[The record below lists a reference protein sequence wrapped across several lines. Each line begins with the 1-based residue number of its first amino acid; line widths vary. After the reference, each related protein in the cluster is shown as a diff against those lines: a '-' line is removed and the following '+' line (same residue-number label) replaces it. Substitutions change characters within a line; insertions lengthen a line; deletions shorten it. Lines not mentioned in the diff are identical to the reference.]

1 MDCRVKPGN
10 DPVVRGCVFH
20 SSFRGALKARTRN
33 PETRTVP
40 VSGFRVRRWGAVLR
54 TAMPGHDCRGT
65 YNPRAC
71 ILTLILYDII
81 PNSVRSAR
89 GRSHEASCGWDRM
102 RRPRP
107 GEDVSPAP
115 GRRRELRPAATMS
128 RPPGAWL
135 SGADRPPCASPKT
148 RSQGGSNGRSLQS
161 AARRSKEDAA
171 MARHEAPASLERE
184 RGTERTMVAPPGA
197 PSPSACARGKLWKKA
212 TGLPRAST
220 NNMGDN
226 TWLTAT

>member
-1 MDCRVKPGN
+1 MTDESLTLILYDIIPN
-10 DPVVRGCVFH
+10 SVR
-20 SSFRGALKARTRN
+20 SS
-33 PETRTVP
+33 
-40 VSGFRVRRWGAVLR
+40 
-54 TAMPGHDCRGT
+54 
-65 YNPRAC
+65 
-71 ILTLILYDII
+71 LTLILYDII

-226 TWLTAT
+226 TWLPAT

>member
-10 DPVVRGCVFH
+10 DPVVRRCVFH
-20 SSFRGALKARTRN
+20 SSFRGAPKA
-33 PETRTVP
+33 
-40 VSGFRVRRWGAVLR
+40 RWGAVLR

-148 RSQGGSNGRSLQS
+148 RSQGGSNGRRGRL
-161 AARRSKEDAA
+161 
-171 MARHEAPASLERE
+171 MARHRGVFLTAPGRALQ
-184 RGTERTMVAPPGA
+184 GPERTMVAPPGA
-197 PSPSACARGKLWKKA
+197 PSPSCLRGTKEVTAYPAPEKI
-212 TGLPRAST
+212 RA
-220 NNMGDN
+220 MM
-226 TWLTAT
+226 LAHAV

>member
-1 MDCRVKPGN
+1 MACGE
-10 DPVVRGCVFH
+10 
-20 SSFRGALKARTRN
+20 A
-33 PETRTVP
+33 
-40 VSGFRVRRWGAVLR
+40 
-54 TAMPGHDCRGT
+54 
-65 YNPRAC
+65 PRLA

-148 RSQGGSNGRSLQS
+148 RSQGGSNGRFSQS

-184 RGTERTMVAPPGA
+184 RATERTMVAPPGA
-197 PSPSACARGKLWKKA
+197 WRAVSLAIARDERDDGVPGARKNA
-212 TGLPRAST
+212 GEDARPRC
-220 NNMGDN
+220 
-226 TWLTAT
+226 LTIEY

>member
-1 MDCRVKPGN
+1 M
-10 DPVVRGCVFH
+10 
-20 SSFRGALKARTRN
+20 
-33 PETRTVP
+33 
-40 VSGFRVRRWGAVLR
+40 
-54 TAMPGHDCRGT
+54 M
-65 YNPRAC
+65 
-71 ILTLILYDII
+71 
-81 PNSVRSAR
+81 VRSAR

-197 PSPSACARGKLWKKA
+197 PSPSPLRGEIVENGDRPA
-212 TGLPRAST
+212 QGLDKQHGRYHLAYSDIRKCCRLPT
-220 NNMGDN
+220 PV
-226 TWLTAT
+226 TTLQQL

>member
-1 MDCRVKPGN
+1 MACGE
-10 DPVVRGCVFH
+10 
-20 SSFRGALKARTRN
+20 A
-33 PETRTVP
+33 
-40 VSGFRVRRWGAVLR
+40 
-54 TAMPGHDCRGT
+54 
-65 YNPRAC
+65 PRLA

-89 GRSHEASCGWDRM
+89 GRRSHEASCGWDRM

-148 RSQGGSNGRSLQS
+148 RSQGGSNGRFSQS

-184 RGTERTMVAPPGA
+184 RATERTMVAPPGA
-197 PSPSACARGKLWKKA
+197 PSPSRLRGTKETTAYPAPEKM
-212 TGLPRAST
+212 RAK
-220 NNMGDN
+220 M
-226 TWLTAT
+226 LAHAV

>member
-1 MDCRVKPGN
+1 MACGE
-10 DPVVRGCVFH
+10 
-20 SSFRGALKARTRN
+20 A
-33 PETRTVP
+33 
-40 VSGFRVRRWGAVLR
+40 
-54 TAMPGHDCRGT
+54 
-65 YNPRAC
+65 PRLA

-184 RGTERTMVAPPGA
+184 RGTKRTMVAPPGA
-197 PSPSACARGKLWKKA
+197 PSPSRLRGGNCGKRRQACPGPRQTTWAITLGFQRHRKCCR
-212 TGLPRAST
+212 LPT
-220 NNMGDN
+220 PV
-226 TWLTAT
+226 TTLQQL

>member
-1 MDCRVKPGN
+1 MACGE
-10 DPVVRGCVFH
+10 
-20 SSFRGALKARTRN
+20 A
-33 PETRTVP
+33 
-40 VSGFRVRRWGAVLR
+40 
-54 TAMPGHDCRGT
+54 
-65 YNPRAC
+65 PRLA

-89 GRSHEASCGWDRM
+89 GRRSHEASCGWDRM

-148 RSQGGSNGRSLQS
+148 RSQGGSNGRFSQS
-161 AARRSKEDAA
+161 AARRSKEDAT
-171 MARHEAPASLERE
+171 MARHEAPASREGARHRTNNGCATWRAISLAFAWDERSD
-184 RGTERTMVAPPGA
+184 GVPGA
-197 PSPSACARGKLWKKA
+197 RKNTGDDARPRCLTIEYVVIPGRAKSAL
-212 TGLPRAST
+212 RAVQE
-220 NNMGDN
+220 
-226 TWLTAT
+226 